1 MKQEMATLEHRKNE
15 SVFKSRAKNKIQQTI
30 ASCGSW
36 SQENFGLGRKTNHKG
51 RSWDCGVSEGQKVF
65 AKEPW
70 LSFLNRKDL
79 MRQK

>member
-1 MKQEMATLEHRKNE
+1 MKQGMAKPERRKSE
-15 SVFKSRAKNKIQQTI
+15 SVFKSRAKKKIRQTI

-36 SQENFGLGRKTNHKG
+36 SQENLGLGRKTNHKG
-51 RSWDCGVSEGQKVF
+51 RSWDCGVSGQKMF